1 MAKLAL
7 GMLALGA
14 VLALLVLVAGSIPPQ
29 AAPSG
34 RAALGAKAAAQ
45 AAERRANS
53 VRTSEA
59 TSVPKRSI
67 ERSTS
72 R

>member
-1 MAKLAL
+1 MAKIAL
-7 GMLALGA
+7 GTLALGA
-14 VLALLVLVAGSIPPQ
+14 VLGLLVLFAGSIPPQ

-34 RAALGAKAAAQ
+34 RAALGAKGAAQ
-45 AAERRANS
+45 AAERRAS
-53 VRTSEA
+53 SLRTSGA
-59 TSVPKRSI
+59 TSVAKRSI